1 MNRYFSIAL
10 GALTAGT
17 MTIGLGCG
25 TAAASCASVFGFG
38 NSAQCTSSPTTIAI
52 ALGSGASAR
61 AEGGLGAALA
71 LGDGAFAGAF
81 GWFGSATAL
90 GNSSKA
96 VATSLG
102 LALSVGPNA
111 DTHAGAAPTEVL
123 NLAVSIGSSNAEA
136 LGVANV
142 AVNLFGGG
150 SEVLSFGNGN
160 AAFNTGDQ
168 SFVHA
173 FGTLSSAT
181 NLGTYNAFVTTTPQG
196 TANSVFSVLGSNNK
210 VQAGNGPVAVA
221 GALFT
226 SNQFLLKSGPGFNI
240 NGVKAGGA
248 AATPPAAATGAKH
261 TAAKGVAGSKRE
273 RTPR

>member
-1 MNRYFSIAL
+1 MNRCVSIAL
-10 GALTAGT
+10 AALTAGT
-17 MTIGLGCG
+17 MTMGLGCG
-25 TAAASCASVFGFG
+25 TAEASCASVFGFG
-38 NSAQCTSSPTTIAI
+38 NSAQCTSSPTTIAV

-90 GNSSKA
+90 GNGSKA

-102 LALSVGPNA
+102 LALSAGPGA

-136 LGVANV
+136 LGVGNV
-142 AVNLFGGG
+142 ALNLFGGG

-160 AAFNTGDQ
+160 AALNTGDQ

-173 FGTLSSAT
+173 FGTFSSAS

-196 TANSVFSVLGSNNK
+196 TANSVLSVLGSNNK
-210 VQAGNGPVAVA
+210 VQAGDGPLALA

-226 SNQFLLKSGPGFNI
+226 SNQLLLKSGPGINI
-240 NGVKAGGA
+240 NGVTAGGA
-248 AATPPAAATGAKH
+248 AATPPATATGAKH
-261 TAAKGVAGSKRE
+261 TAAKGLAGSKRK
-273 RTPR
+273 PAAK

>member
-10 GALTAGT
+10 SAVTAGA
-17 MTIGLGCG
+17 MGFAGAP
-25 TAAASCASVFGFG
+25 TAHASCASLFGFG

-61 AEGGLGAALA
+61 AEGALGAALA

-90 GNSSKA
+90 GNGSKA
-96 VATSLG
+96 VTTSLG
-102 LALSVGPNA
+102 LALSAGPNA
-111 DTHAGAAPTEVL
+111 DTHAGAAPSEVL

-136 LGVANV
+136 LGVGNV

-150 SEVLSFGNGN
+150 SEVLSFGSGN

-181 NLGTYNAFVTTTPQG
+181 NLGTYNAFLVTTTQG
-196 TANSVFSVLGSNNK
+196 TANSVFSVLGYNNK
-210 VQAGNGPVAVA
+210 VQAGDGPLAVA
-221 GALFT
+221 GSLFA

-248 AATPPAAATGAKH
+248 AATPPPAATGAKH
-261 TAAKGVAGSKRE
+261 TAAKGLAGSKRKHA
-273 RTPR
+273 